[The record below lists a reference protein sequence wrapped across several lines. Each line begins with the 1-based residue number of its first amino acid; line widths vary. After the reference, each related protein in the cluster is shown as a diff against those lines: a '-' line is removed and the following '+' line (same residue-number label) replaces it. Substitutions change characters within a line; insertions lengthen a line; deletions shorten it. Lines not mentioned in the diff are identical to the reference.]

1 MDQYLYKCHYCGKD
15 YKPRRRHKQK
25 FCSNS
30 CRVNAFNF
38 RTKKD
43 KGNLAKV
50 STSPSEINNKK
61 EGISLAG
68 IGNATIA
75 NFTTDL
81 AKTLFTREENKPA
94 TKGDIQALLNGSK
107 ERYLPISNLPI
118 RNDGALPFY
127 DTVTK
132 EMIYRGQFPK
142 VTFPSKLI

>member
-43 KGNLAKV
+43 KRNVAKI
-50 STSPSEINNKK
+50 SMSPTEINNKK

-81 AKTLFTREENKPA
+81 AKTFFTREENKPA

-107 ERYLPISNLPI
+107 ERYLPVSNLPI

>member
-38 RTKKD
+38 RIKKD
-43 KGNLAKV
+43 ERNVAKV
-50 STSPSEINNKK
+50 STSPTEINNKK

-81 AKTLFTREENKPA
+81 AKTFFTREENKPA

-107 ERYLPISNLPI
+107 ERYLPVSNLPV

-132 EMIYRGQFPK
+132 EMIFRKQLSR

>member
-1 MDQYLYKCHYCGKD
+1 MDQYLYKCQYCGKD

-30 CRVNAFNF
+30 CRVNAFNI

-43 KGNLAKV
+43 KSIAKV
-50 STSPSEINNKK
+50 STNPTEINNKK

-81 AKTLFTREENKPA
+81 AKTFFTREENKPA

-107 ERYLPISNLPI
+107 ERYLPVSNLPV

-132 EMIYRGQFPK
+132 EMIFRKQVSR

>member
-1 MDQYLYKCHYCGKD
+1 MDQYLYKCQYCGKD

-43 KGNLAKV
+43 KSIAKV
-50 STSPSEINNKK
+50 STNPTEINNKK

-81 AKTLFTREENKPA
+81 AKTFFTREENKPA

-107 ERYLPISNLPI
+107 ERYLPVSNLPV

-132 EMIYRGQFPK
+132 EMIFRKQLSR

>member
-1 MDQYLYKCHYCGKD
+1 MDQYLYKCQYCGKD

-43 KGNLAKV
+43 KSIAKV
-50 STSPSEINNKK
+50 STSPTEMNEKK
-61 EGISLAG
+61 
-68 IGNATIA
+68 
-75 NFTTDL
+75 
-81 AKTLFTREENKPA
+81 EENKPA

-107 ERYLPISNLPI
+107 ERYLPVSNLPI